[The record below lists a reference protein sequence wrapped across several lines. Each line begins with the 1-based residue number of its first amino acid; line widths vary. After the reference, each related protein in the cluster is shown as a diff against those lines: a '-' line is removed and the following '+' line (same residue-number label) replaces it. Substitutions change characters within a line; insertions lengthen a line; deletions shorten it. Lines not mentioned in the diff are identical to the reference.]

1 MNNDLQL
8 LAMMVQTAGRG
19 RDTVLAHITPKEAL
33 LLKLMGGR
41 GSVNPQTGLMEFED
55 GDGDNAASDR
65 ANDRDRADAAEG
77 REMSDRAAEA
87 AGDDRTAADEED
99 AAFGSALTEAGGG
112 LGALD
117 GLDAAPEERS
127 LIGRIL
133 DFLGLGTIEDA
144 IQTAVSI
151 AAGLAFGPAVGAL
164 AKGAIGAN
172 LAGRV
177 VGAAVTGAL
186 SRAAGN
192 LALQAAEGVGL
203 VDESQK
209 TIAARELGV
218 GGAFSRGAVGG
229 GIGGALGGAF
239 GPGLAGSMA
248 SGGLGRFATETA
260 IGVAPESIGGRGLS
274 FGEAVSR
281 GVPEGISGAFGTA
294 LTEAL
299 GGGFAGRQASSSVM
313 REINRV
319 AGDAA
324 SRGIS
329 GVVGRDETSG
339 GEVSQPRTATITDTG
354 SQRQSSNVRL
364 SPATLSA
371 LSIRPDIGGR
381 GVTIFGGGD
390 SKGGRR
396 SPWNS
401 RSLRVKDNLGVT
413 DE

>member
-41 GSVNPQTGLMEFED
+41 GSVNPQTGLLEFAD
-55 GDGDNAASDR
+55 DDDDFGSDR
-65 ANDRDRADAAEG
+65 NQQERSDLERDLQASE
-77 REMSDRAAEA
+77 
-87 AGDDRTAADEED
+87 RTASDEED
-99 AAFGSALTEAGGG
+99 AAFGADLTAAGGG

-117 GLDAAPEERS
+117 GPEGVDYGVAFGPEEQS
-127 LIGRIL
+127 FIGKIL
-133 DFLGLGTIEDA
+133 DFLGLGSIEDF
-144 IQTAVSI
+144 IQTAVSV

-164 AKGAIGAN
+164 TKSAIGAN

-177 VGAAVTGAL
+177 VGAAVTGGL

-192 LALQAAEGVGL
+192 LALQAAEEAGL
-203 VDESQK
+203 VDESPK

-218 GGAFSRGAVGG
+218 GGAGFRGAVGG

-239 GPGLAGSMA
+239 GPDLAGSIA
-248 SGGLGRFATETA
+248 RGGLGRFATETA
-260 IGVAPESIGGRGLS
+260 IGAAPESIGGRGLS
-274 FGEAVSR
+274 FGDAVSR
-281 GVPEGISGAFGTA
+281 GVPEGVSGAFGAA

-329 GVVGRDETSG
+329 GVVGRDEASG

-354 SQRQSSNVRL
+354 SQRQPSNVRL

-390 SKGGRR
+390 SEGGRR

>member
-8 LAMMVQTAGRG
+8 LALLVQTAGRG
-19 RDTVLAHITPKEAL
+19 RDTVLAHITPEEAL
-33 LLKLMGGR
+33 LLKLLGGR
-41 GSVNPQTGLMEFED
+41 GSINPQTGLMEFED
-55 GDGDNAASDR
+55 DDDDFGSDR
-65 ANDRDRADAAEG
+65 NQQERSDLERDLQASE
-77 REMSDRAAEA
+77 
-87 AGDDRTAADEED
+87 RTASDEED
-99 AAFGSALTEAGGG
+99 AAFGADLTAAGGG

-117 GLDAAPEERS
+117 GPDGVPEERS
-127 LIGRIL
+127 FFGKIL
-133 DFLGLGTIEDA
+133 DFLGLGSIEDF
-144 IQTAVSI
+144 IQTAVSV
-151 AAGLAFGPAVGAL
+151 AAGLVLGPVAGVL
-164 AKGAIGAN
+164 TKSVIGAN
-172 LAGRV
+172 VAGRIV
-177 VGAAVTGAL
+177 SAAATGGL

-192 LALQAAEGVGL
+192 LALQTAEEYGL
-203 VDESQK
+203 VDESPK

-218 GGAFSRGAVGG
+218 GGAFSRGFAGG
-229 GIGGALGGAF
+229 GIGGALSGAF
-239 GPGLAGSMA
+239 GPDLVGSMA

-274 FGEAVSR
+274 FGDAVSR
-281 GVPEGISGAFGTA
+281 GVPEGISGTFGTA

-313 REINRV
+313 REINRL
-319 AGDAA
+319 AGDVA

-354 SQRQSSNVRL
+354 SQRQPSNVRL

-381 GVTIFGGGD
+381 GVTIFGSGD
-390 SKGGRR
+390 NKGGRR

>member
-19 RDTVLAHITPKEAL
+19 RDTVLAHITPKEAAF
-33 LLKLMGGR
+33 LKLMGGS
-41 GSVNPQTGLMEFED
+41 GTVNPQTGLMEFED
-55 GDGDNAASDR
+55 GDDDFGSDR
-65 ANDRDRADAAEG
+65 NQQERSDLERDLQASE
-77 REMSDRAAEA
+77 
-87 AGDDRTAADEED
+87 RTASDEED
-99 AAFGSALTEAGGG
+99 AAFGAALTEAGGG

-117 GLDAAPEERS
+117 GQDGFDYGVAFGPEEQS
-127 LIGRIL
+127 FIGKIL

-151 AAGLAFGPAVGAL
+151 AAGLAFGPAIGAL
-164 AKGAIGAN
+164 TKSAIGAN
-172 LAGRV
+172 VAGRV
-177 VGAAVTGAL
+177 VGAAVTGAV

-192 LALQAAEGVGL
+192 LALQGAEEYGL
-203 VDESQK
+203 VDESPK

-218 GGAFSRGAVGG
+218 GGAAFRGAVGG

-239 GPGLAGSMA
+239 GPDLAGSIA
-248 SGGLGRFATETA
+248 RGGLGRFATETA
-260 IGVAPESIGGRGLS
+260 IGAAPTSIGGRGLS
-274 FGEAVSR
+274 FGDAVS
-281 GVPEGISGAFGTA
+281 GAVPEGVSGAFGAA

-299 GGGFAGRQASSSVM
+299 GGGLAGRQASSSVM

-329 GVVGRDETSG
+329 GVVGRDEASG
-339 GEVSQPRTATITDTG
+339 GELSQPRTATITDTG

-381 GVTIFGGGD
+381 GVTIFGSGD
-390 SKGGRR
+390 DKGPRR

>member
-8 LAMMVQTAGRG
+8 LALLVQTAGRG
-19 RDTVLAHITPKEAL
+19 RDTVLAHITPEEAL
-33 LLKLMGGR
+33 LLKLLGGR
-41 GSVNPQTGLMEFED
+41 GSVNPQTGLLEFED
-55 GDGDNAASDR
+55 GDDDFGSDR
-65 ANDRDRADAAEG
+65 NQQERSDLERDLQASE
-77 REMSDRAAEA
+77 
-87 AGDDRTAADEED
+87 RTASDEED
-99 AAFGSALTEAGGG
+99 AAFGADLTAAGGG

-117 GLDAAPEERS
+117 GPDGVDYGEVFGPEEQS
-127 LIGRIL
+127 FIGKIL
-133 DFLGLGTIEDA
+133 DFLGLGSIEDF
-144 IQTAVSI
+144 IQTAVSV
-151 AAGLAFGPAVGAL
+151 AAGLVLGPVAGAL
-164 AKGAIGAN
+164 TKSVIGAN

-177 VGAAVTGAL
+177 VGAAVTGGL

-192 LALQAAEGVGL
+192 LALQTAEEYGL
-203 VDESQK
+203 VDESPQ

-218 GGAFSRGAVGG
+218 LGAGFRGFAGG

-239 GPGLAGSMA
+239 GPDLAGSIA
-248 SGGLGRFATETA
+248 RGGLGRFATETA
-260 IGVAPESIGGRGLS
+260 IGAAPESIGGRGLS
-274 FGEAVSR
+274 FGDAVSR
-281 GVPEGISGAFGTA
+281 AVPEGVSGAFGAA

-299 GGGFAGRQASSSVM
+299 GGGLAGRQASSSVM

-319 AGDAA
+319 AGDIS

-329 GVVGRDETSG
+329 GVVGRDEASG
-339 GEVSQPRTATITDTG
+339 GELSQPRTATITDTG

-381 GVTIFGGGD
+381 GVTIFGSGD
-390 SKGGRR
+390 DKGPRR